1 MAQIDVND
9 STEVSDEV
17 RSNIEAI
24 EDNGQLTT
32 IICNIGLDSI
42 VFAVGIDW
50 RANATRK
57 WKWKL

>member
-17 RSNIEAI
+17 RSYNEAI
-24 EDNGQLTT
+24 ENNGQLTT

-42 VFAVGIDW
+42 VFAVGID
-50 RANATRK
+50 
-57 WKWKL
+57 